1 MTIQLSYPADEVGN
15 SLFREDLLEKY
26 RIDPWTDVLSEK
38 EYVTYFG
45 DEVHPFTGINYVRYY
60 REIVEKE
67 GCEIEYLFSNR
78 AITILDYC
86 QEVLVANVH
95 QRQKT
100 KRQLREAGAK
110 IVFGTDDILTQSVQG
125 SGFNPL
131 YGLLGSNK
139 ATEEKV
145 KLFPRDGDPLVN
157 GIQKELREKTSKE
170 IEVMVYGD
178 GAFKDPAG
186 GIWEL
191 ADPVTSPFYTKGLEG
206 TPNEIKLKYVLD
218 SQFASLRGE
227 ELNQAIKETIRQKD
241 KNLKGM
247 MLSQGTTPRRLT
259 DLLSSLCDLTTGSGD
274 KGTPVVLIQG
284 YFDNYSDA

>member
-1 MTIQLSYPADEVGN
+1 MRTVGTVVRGIRTPIIRTGDPLQQIVVESLLNAAKEERFSFRDKDVVAVTEAVVAIAQGNYATVDQIASDVRNKFPSGHIGVVFPSPLSRNRFAIILRGIARGARKLTIQLSYPADEVGN

-131 YGLLGSNK
+131 
-139 ATEEKV
+139 
-145 KLFPRDGDPLVN
+145 
-157 GIQKELREKTSKE
+157 
-170 IEVMVYGD
+170 
-178 GAFKDPAG
+178 
-186 GIWEL
+186 
-191 ADPVTSPFYTKGLEG
+191 
-206 TPNEIKLKYVLD
+206 
-218 SQFASLRGE
+218 
-227 ELNQAIKETIRQKD
+227 
-241 KNLKGM
+241 
-247 MLSQGTTPRRLT
+247 
-259 DLLSSLCDLTTGSGD
+259 
-274 KGTPVVLIQG
+274 
-284 YFDNYSDA
+284 